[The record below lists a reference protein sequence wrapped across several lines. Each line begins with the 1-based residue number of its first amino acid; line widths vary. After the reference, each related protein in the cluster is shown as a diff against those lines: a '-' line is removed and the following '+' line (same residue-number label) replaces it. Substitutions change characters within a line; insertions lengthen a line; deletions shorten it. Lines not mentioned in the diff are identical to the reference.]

1 MTLTK
6 PPRGWKT
13 NRTLSPAHDGPDGS
27 EDVPGIG
34 SAPPRGWRPRQPP
47 KPPRRPP
54 APPVVVVLSPQDQLV
69 RTIFA
74 IVAALIFGFLANVT
88 VLGELQ
94 HMVAQQQLTD
104 TLRIELA
111 QGTAPVSEGTVD
123 KVLLA
128 DGAPLGIIDIPS
140 IGVHEVFVEG
150 SDSGT
155 TRTGPGHRRDTVLP
169 GQAGIS
175 VVMGR
180 AAAYGGPFGRI
191 QELSPGQEFTVLTG
205 QGQQTFS
212 VIGVR
217 YAGDPAPTA
226 LAAGESRLILETAR
240 GPAFV
245 PGGVARVD
253 AQLTSETQ
261 PAGIRQTTYTTLP
274 VAHKELATDATR
286 VWALAFALQ
295 FFLLI
300 ELAAVWSFRKVGAR
314 KTWTVFIPV
323 VTLGGLLVA
332 DQVVRLLPNLL

>member
-1 MTLTK
+1 MTLT
-6 PPRGWKT
+6 
-13 NRTLSPAHDGPDGS
+13 
-27 EDVPGIG
+27 
-34 SAPPRGWRPRQPP
+34 APPRGWRPRQPP
-47 KPPRRPP
+47 RPPRRPP
-54 APPVVVVLSPQDQLV
+54 APPVVIVLSPQDQLV

-74 IVAALIFGFLANVT
+74 IAAALIFGFLANLT
-88 VLGELQ
+88 VLGGLQ

-180 AAAYGGPFGRI
+180 AAAYGGPFARI
-191 QELSPGQEFTVLTG
+191 QELAPGQEFTVLTG
-205 QGQQTFS
+205 QGEQTFA

-217 YAGDPAPTA
+217 YAGDPSPMA

-240 GPAFV
+240 GPAFI

-253 AQLTSETQ
+253 AKLTSATQ
-261 PAGIRQTTYTTLP
+261 PAGARQTSYSTLAP
-274 VAHKELATDATR
+274 SHRELATDTTT

-300 ELAAVWSFRKVGAR
+300 EAAAIWSFRRVGVR
-314 KTWTVFIPV
+314 KTWTVFVPV
-323 VTLGGLLVA
+323 VTVGGLFVA
-332 DQVVRLLPNLL
+332 DQAVRLLPNLL

>member
-1 MTLTK
+1 VTLTK
-6 PPRGWKT
+6 PPRGWKPGRST
-13 NRTLSPAHDGPDGS
+13 GPADDDLDAEPVLGS
-27 EDVPGIG
+27 T
-34 SAPPRGWRPRQPP
+34 PPQGWRPRQPP

-54 APPVVVVLSPQDQLV
+54 APPVVVVLSRQDQLL
-69 RTIFA
+69 RTVFA
-74 IVAALIFGFLANVT
+74 IVAALIFGFLANLT
-88 VLGELQ
+88 VLGGLQ

-104 TLRIELA
+104 TLRMELA

-155 TRTGPGHRRDTVLP
+155 TRLGPGHRRDTVLP

-180 AAAYGGPFGRI
+180 AAAYGAPFSRL
-191 QELSPGQEFTVLTG
+191 QELSPGQQFTVLTG
-205 QGQQTFS
+205 QGEATFS

-217 YAGDPAPTA
+217 YAGDPAPTP

-240 GPAFV
+240 GPAFI

-253 AQLTSETQ
+253 AQLTSETR
-261 PAGIRQTTYTTLP
+261 PAGIRQTSYTTLP
-274 VAHKELATDATR
+274 AAHKELATDTTT

-300 ELAAVWSFRKVGAR
+300 EFAAVWSFRRVGAR

-323 VTLGGLLVA
+323 VSLGGLLVA
-332 DQVVRLLPNLL
+332 DQLVRLLPNLL